1 VERSDTHQSALT
13 MMGIASLHA
22 ILRVLQ
28 MRLDKFLSNNTAYS
42 RAQVHRFIRAGD
54 VSVNGEHKVKAD
66 QKISDT
72 DKIYL
77 HHQLITARSSCY
89 LMLHKPTGYV
99 CANHDSENPT
109 VIDLLDNIRTSDLQI
124 VGRLDKDTTGL
135 VLITDD
141 GQWNHQVTAPISNC
155 KKTYLVTL
163 ADPIYQETA
172 DRFTQGILL
181 DGEKKLTAPAQL
193 ELIDSNHARLTIS
206 EGKYHQVKRMFAA
219 VGNKVTGLHR
229 EKIGN
234 LILDPKLQPGDYR
247 SLTEQEIQG
256 IFND

>member
-1 VERSDTHQSALT
+1 
-13 MMGIASLHA
+13 
-22 ILRVLQ
+22 

-54 VSVNGEHKVKAD
+54 VSVNGESKVKAD
-66 QKISDT
+66 QKILDT
-72 DKIYL
+72 DEIYL
-77 HHQLITARSSCY
+77 HQELITSQPPRY
-89 LMLHKPTGYV
+89 LMLNKPAGYV

-109 VIDLLDNIRTSDLQI
+109 VIDLLDDIRTSDLQL

-141 GQWNHQVTAPISNC
+141 GQWNHQITAPVSHC
-155 KKTYLVTL
+155 QKTYLVTL
-163 ADPIYQETA
+163 ADSISAETTEL
-172 DRFTQGILL
+172 FKQGVLL
-181 DGEKKLTAPAQL
+181 DGEKKLTAPAEL
-193 ELIDSNHARLTIS
+193 ELLGSHQAKLIIS

-219 VGNKVTGLHR
+219 AGNKVVALHR

-234 LILDPKLQPGDYR
+234 LLLDSALKPGQYR
-247 SLTEQEIQG
+247 SLTSQEIQG

>member
-1 VERSDTHQSALT
+1 
-13 MMGIASLHA
+13 
-22 ILRVLQ
+22 

-54 VSVNGEHKVKAD
+54 VSVNGESKVKAD

-72 DKIYL
+72 DQIYL
-77 HHQLITARSSCY
+77 HQELVTAQSARY
-89 LMLHKPTGYV
+89 VMLNKPAGYV

-109 VIDLLDNIRTSDLQI
+109 VIDLLDDIRKSDLQI

-135 VLITDD
+135 VLMTDD
-141 GQWNHQVTAPISNC
+141 GQWNHQITAPVSHC

-163 ADPIYQETA
+163 ADPISDETA
-172 DRFTQGILL
+172 MLFAQGVLL
-181 DGEKKLTAPAQL
+181 DGEKKLTAPADL
-193 ELIDSNHARLTIS
+193 KMLSSNQARLTIS

-219 VGNKVTGLHR
+219 VGNKVISLHR

-234 LILDPKLQPGDYR
+234 LMLDSTLEPGQYR
-247 SLTEQEIQG
+247 SLTPTEIQG

>member
-1 VERSDTHQSALT
+1 
-13 MMGIASLHA
+13 
-22 ILRVLQ
+22 

-42 RAQVHRFIRAGD
+42 RAQVHRFIRAGE
-54 VSVNGEHKVKAD
+54 VSVNGESRVKAD

-72 DKIYL
+72 DQIYL
-77 HHQLITARSSCY
+77 HQELISVQPPRY
-89 LMLHKPTGYV
+89 LMLNKPMGYV

-109 VIDLLDNIRTSDLQI
+109 VIDLLDDIRKSDLQI

-141 GQWNHQVTAPISNC
+141 GQWNHQITAPVSHC
-155 KKTYLVTL
+155 QKTYLVTL
-163 ADPIYQETA
+163 ADPISQETA
-172 DRFTQGILL
+172 TLFKQGVLL
-181 DGEKKLTAPAQL
+181 DSEKKLTAPAELQL
-193 ELIDSNHARLTIS
+193 LNSHQAKLTIS

-219 VGNKVTGLHR
+219 AGNKVIALHR

-234 LILDPKLQPGDYR
+234 LVLDSTLQPGQYR
-247 SLTEQEIQG
+247 SLTSQEIQG

>member
-1 VERSDTHQSALT
+1 
-13 MMGIASLHA
+13 
-22 ILRVLQ
+22 
-28 MRLDKFLSNNTAYS
+28 MRLDKFLSNNTVYS

-54 VSVNGEHKVKAD
+54 VNVNGESKVKAD

-72 DKIYL
+72 DQIYL
-77 HHQLITARSSCY
+77 HQQLITAQSARY
-89 LMLHKPTGYV
+89 LMLNKPTGYV

-109 VIDLLDNIRTSDLQI
+109 VMDLLNEFRKDDLQI

-141 GQWNHQVTAPISNC
+141 GQWNHQITAPVSHC

-163 ADPIYQETA
+163 ADPISDETA
-172 DRFTQGILL
+172 TLFKQGILL
-181 DGEKKLTAPAQL
+181 DGEKKLTAPAEL
-193 ELIDSNHARLTIS
+193 EVLSSNQARLTIS

-219 VGNKVTGLHR
+219 VGNKVISLHR

-234 LILDPKLQPGDYR
+234 LMLDSTLGSGQYR
-247 SLTEQEIQG
+247 SLTPAEVKG
-256 IFND
+256 IFNE

>member
-1 VERSDTHQSALT
+1 MERSDTHQSAIN

-28 MRLDKFLSNNTAYS
+28 MRLDKFLSNNTPYS
-42 RAQVHRFIRAGD
+42 RSQIHRFIRAGD
-54 VSVNGEHKVKAD
+54 VNVNSESRVKAD

-72 DKIYL
+72 DQIYL
-77 HHQLITARSSCY
+77 HQELISVQPPRY
-89 LMLHKPTGYV
+89 LMLNKPLGYV

-109 VIDLLDNIRTSDLQI
+109 VIDLLDDHRKEELQI

-141 GQWNHQVTAPISNC
+141 GHWNHKITAPTSNC
-155 KKTYLVTL
+155 QKTYFVTL
-163 ADPIYQETA
+163 ADPISPETS
-172 DRFTQGILL
+172 ILFKDGVL
-181 DGEKKLTAPAQL
+181 LNGEKKVTSPAKL
-193 ELIDSNHARLTIS
+193 ELLNSHQARLTIS

-219 VGNKVTGLHR
+219 AGNKVIALHR

-234 LILDPKLQPGDYR
+234 LTLDSTLASGQYR
-247 SLTEQEIQG
+247 SLTTDEIQG